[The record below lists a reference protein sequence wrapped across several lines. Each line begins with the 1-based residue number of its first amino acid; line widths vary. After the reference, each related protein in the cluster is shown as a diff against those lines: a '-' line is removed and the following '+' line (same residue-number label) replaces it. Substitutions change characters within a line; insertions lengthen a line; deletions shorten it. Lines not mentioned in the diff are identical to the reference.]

1 MIDNSIRKQLLVW
14 LLIPLCSLC
23 LISSSFAYFSA
34 IGVADQT
41 HDLILLNAADSLA
54 TRLRWNTDRVSVD
67 MPPAAQAIL
76 RHNDVDKIYY
86 QVLDSK
92 LNRISGDAV
101 IPGPVRHPELKVV
114 FRDSEFKGQPIR
126 IARVRFADP
135 NNPDNVVLVQV
146 AETLNGR
153 RMLAEQI
160 LVNIIV
166 PEVLLILLAGSVV
179 WFGVGRGLEPLK
191 TLQRALANRS
201 QYDLTPVSF
210 AGVPVEVKPLL
221 VAINDLLAR
230 LRNELDSQKRFVAN
244 AAHQLRTPLAGL
256 ATYAGFAKRLAK
268 DGEMFKVVD
277 QIESGTDRM
286 VHLVNRLLALAKAE
300 PSSQARSQYTK
311 HDLNFV
317 ASDATTE
324 LVHEALR
331 KNVDLSFEASEN
343 PALVYGDYANLREL
357 TINLVENAVLYT
369 QDGGRVNVRV
379 SNGNGVLLTVQ
390 DNGPGIPTEDKE
402 HVFERFYRV
411 LGSEAPGSGLGLA
424 IVKEIVVAHDA
435 TITIDDAPA
444 GTGTVVSVHFDAG
457 N

>member
-1 MIDNSIRKQLLVW
+1 MIDKSIRKQLLVW

-23 LISSSFAYFSA
+23 LISSVFAYFSA
-34 IGVADQT
+34 VAVANQS
-41 HDLILLNAADSLA
+41 HDFILLNAADSLA
-54 TRLRWNTDRVSVD
+54 TRLRWHEDKVAID
-67 MPPAAQAIL
+67 MPLAAQAIL

-86 QVLDSK
+86 QVLDANLK
-92 LNRISGDAV
+92 RISGDAV
-101 IPGPVRHPELKVV
+101 IPGPVRRPELKVV
-114 FRDSEFKGQPIR
+114 FRDADFKGQPIR
-126 IARVRFADP
+126 VARVRFTDP
-135 NNPDNVVLVQV
+135 TNPDNFVLVQV

-153 RMLAEQI
+153 RMLVEQI
-160 LVNIIV
+160 LFNIIV
-166 PEVLLILLAGSVV
+166 PEVLLIVLAGAVV
-179 WFGVGRGLEPLK
+179 WFGVGRALEPLR

-201 QYDLTPVSF
+201 QYDLTPV
-210 AGVPVEVKPLL
+210 ALENAPVELRPLL
-221 VAINDLLAR
+221 VTINDLLVR
-230 LRNELDSQKRFVAN
+230 LRNELESQKRFVAN

-256 ATYAGFAKRLAK
+256 ATYTGFAKRLAK

-300 PSSQARSQYTK
+300 PSVQVRSQYTS

-324 LVHEALR
+324 LVHQALK
-331 KNVDLSFEASEN
+331 KNVDLSFEASEK

-390 DNGPGIPTEDKE
+390 DNGPGIPKEDKE

-424 IVKEIVVAHDA
+424 IVKEIVTAHDA
-435 TITIDDAPA
+435 TITIDDPPS
-444 GTGTVVSVHFDAG
+444 GNGTVVSVHFG
-457 N
+457 G